1 MVTGSHISENVRT
14 RIGIAHI
21 CWNLAYSVAM
31 TSLEA
36 AVNEWVDY
44 LRVEKGASAHTVSN
58 YRRDALR
65 YAHDLGERGV
75 VSLADVNARDID
87 EARVRG
93 GDRKSRSGLVG
104 RPCLGSDP
112 RPA

>member
-44 LRVEKGASAHTVSN
+44 LRVEKGASAHTVPTTAAMRCVMPATWVNAAWS
-58 YRRDALR
+58 
-65 YAHDLGERGV
+65 
-75 VSLADVNARDID
+75 VSLT
-87 EARVRG
+87 
-93 GDRKSRSGLVG
+93 
-104 RPCLGSDP
+104 
-112 RPA
+112 